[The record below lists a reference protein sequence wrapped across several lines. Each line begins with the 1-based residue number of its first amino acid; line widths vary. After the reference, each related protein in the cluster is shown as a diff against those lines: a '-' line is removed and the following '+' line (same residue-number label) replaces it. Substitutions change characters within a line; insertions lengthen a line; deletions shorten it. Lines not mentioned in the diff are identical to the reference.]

1 MESAVSKGPFICF
14 TIPKNKFIKAQNC
27 PKFQH
32 LIDIFVFE
40 RAV

>member
-1 MESAVSKGPFICF
+1 MESAVSKGSTFYF

-32 LIDIFVFE
+32 LIDIFVSE